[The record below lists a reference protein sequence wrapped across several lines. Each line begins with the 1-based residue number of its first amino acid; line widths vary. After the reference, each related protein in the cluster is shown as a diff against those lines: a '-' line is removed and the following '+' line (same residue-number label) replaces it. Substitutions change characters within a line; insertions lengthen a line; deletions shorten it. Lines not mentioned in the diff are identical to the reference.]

1 MHVHVYHEFNRTKL
15 GSFTSYSTNDTVHVI
30 EDEPGVPDTT
40 IITVPDEIIETVTED
55 ERDSAA
61 EIDFS
66 NLNYN
71 R

>member
-1 MHVHVYHEFNRTKL
+1 MHVHVYHEFTKTKL

-55 ERDSAA
+55 ERKAAA

-66 NLNYN
+66 NLN